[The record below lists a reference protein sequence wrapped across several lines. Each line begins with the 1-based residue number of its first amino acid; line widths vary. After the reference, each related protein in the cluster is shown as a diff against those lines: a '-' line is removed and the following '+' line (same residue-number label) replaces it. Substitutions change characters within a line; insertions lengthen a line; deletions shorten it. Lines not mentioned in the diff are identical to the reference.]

1 MTDALWSRYRATGDA
16 DARTQLLEQYL
27 GLVHHAAREIAART
41 PSLELGDL
49 VSAGT
54 FGLMRALETFDV
66 SRGLAFSTY
75 AMTRIRGSILDD
87 LRANDWSPR
96 SVRLKSRQH
105 AAAVATLEREHGRAP
120 EPREIAEA
128 LGLDLSTYWAWQSTI
143 ESTGMVSIHERP
155 IADDDG
161 ATLEDTL
168 DNPEA
173 MLPGDELLAEEQ
185 RALVRA
191 AIAELPEKERT
202 VLALYFF
209 EELTLKQIGEV
220 LKLTE
225 SRVCQIRT
233 QTLRKL
239 RDRLSPN
246 CRVA

>member
-16 DARTQLLEQYL
+16 DARALLLQQYL
-27 GLVHHAAREIAART
+27 GLVHHAAREIGART
-41 PSLELGDL
+41 PAMEVGDL

-54 FGLMRALETFDV
+54 LGLMRALDTFDI

-87 LRANDWSPR
+87 LRARDWTPR
-96 SVRLKSRQH
+96 SVRAKSRQH
-105 AAAVATLEREHGRAP
+105 AAAVARLEAQLARAP
-120 EPREIAEA
+120 EPREVAEA
-128 LGLDLSTYWAWQSTI
+128 LGLDLPSYWAWQSTI
-143 ESTGMVSIHERP
+143 QGASMVSISDSP
-155 IADDDG
+155 AAADDG
-161 ATLEDTL
+161 ATFEDTL
-168 DNPEA
+168 DDPDA
-173 MLPGDELLAEEQ
+173 VLPGDELEAEEQ
-185 RALVRA
+185 RAELRV
-191 AIAELPEKERT
+191 AIAELPDKERK

-239 RDRLSPN
+239 RARLSPAS
-246 CRVA
+246 RVA